1 MLPARDCVA
10 LEAHGA
16 KRVLRFADGSAIAAH
31 AVVLATGVSYR
42 SLGVAGRRRADR
54 PRRLLRLGA

>member
-1 MLPARDCVA
+1 MLLTRDCVA

-42 SLGVAGRRRADR
+42 SLGRRRA
-54 PRRLLRLGA
+54 PTG